1 MAKWHRGFDI
11 DQSLAALWG
20 LGCCGNETKEMRMA
34 RLMMLLFSIIGTS
47 FMGAGVVVVLTM
59 GRTTAMDIMV
69 SAAIGFVLAIPASWL
84 LAKKLS

>member
-1 MAKWHRGFDI
+1 
-11 DQSLAALWG
+11 
-20 LGCCGNETKEMRMA
+20 MA